1 MSARDFVRR
10 LAPIAACASL
20 LLPVAGFAT
29 EPDSTAAPADTSMVA
44 PLATEVSPVSTPAIA
59 DSSAPDDGLIYLVPS
74 FKDSGYHITKDRN
87 RFSHRISFSPAYG
100 QFGSDDVFAFRIG
113 YTPNTWLGYEVSF
126 EHNPASSLHALMH
139 TFNVILRYPLSGRIQ
154 PYATVG
160 YGMMTVYPGQAINA
174 DSVTKNT
181 LTAGGGLEF
190 YIRDDVAIRGEMR
203 GATVLG
209 QQLNTEGTV
218 AYDYRE
224 YTIGFVFSRSLGS

>member
-1 MSARDFVRR
+1 MSARDFLRR
-10 LAPIAACASL
+10 LAIAAGVAL
-20 LLPVAGFAT
+20 LVPVAAFAID
-29 EPDSTAAPADTSMVA
+29 PDSTAAPAAVDTSTVT
-44 PLATEVSPVSTPAIA
+44 PLATDDAPASA
-59 DSSAPDDGLIYLVPS
+59 GSNPSSDGLIYLVPS
-74 FKDSGYHITKDRN
+74 FENSGYQITKDRD
-87 RFSHRISFSPAYG
+87 RFRHRIWFSPAYG
-100 QFGSDDVFAFRIG
+100 QLGSDDVFAFRVG
-113 YTPNTWLGYEVSF
+113 FSPNTWLGYEASF

-139 TFNVILRYPLSGRIQ
+139 SFNVILRYPLSGRFQ

-190 YIRDDVAIRGEMR
+190 YIRDDVAIRGELR

-209 QQLNTEGTV
+209 QELNTEGTV

>member
-1 MSARDFVRR
+1 MRR
-10 LAPIAACASL
+10 LAPFAAVAAL
-20 LLPVAGFAT
+20 LMPVAVFAT
-29 EPDSTAAPADTSMVA
+29 EADSTVAGVDTSAVAPLVPAVAPVAADSTASN
-44 PLATEVSPVSTPAIA
+44 
-59 DSSAPDDGLIYLVPS
+59 DGLIYLVPS
-74 FKDSGYHITKDRN
+74 LENSGYRITKDRN
-87 RFSHRISFSPAYG
+87 RLSHRIWFSPAYG

-113 YTPNTWLGYEVSF
+113 YSPNAWLGYEASF

-139 TFNVILRYPLSGRIQ
+139 TFNVILRYPFSGRFQ

-209 QQLNTEGTV
+209 QELHTEGTV